1 MGEDDSESFAADLL
15 AEVPLFQLLSDD
27 ERHLLAAELD
37 IVRYAVGETVF
48 NTGDPGDSMYVIRK
62 GEVEVFF
69 KDDTG
74 EKIVLETAS
83 EGDFFGELSL
93 LDSGPRTASVIVT
106 RSLEALHVDRRDL
119 DHLLKLQPAAALELL
134 AAMGRRTR
142 VTADLLRHTASR
154 NVNQAAKD
162 QRTTIQRAAD
172 AIAAWS
178 GSIVFLM
185 LHCLLF
191 AAWIVINMGLIPDV
205 PIFDPYPFGLLT
217 MAVSLE
223 AIILSVFVLLSQNRQ
238 VAKDRVRADIEYEVN
253 LKAELEIAHLHEKI
267 DHMSYEIL
275 ARLGKPTSPGSSSSS
290 SSSSNPSRPPPASTR
305 SSG

>member
-1 MGEDDSESFAADLL
+1 MADESQNFAADLL
-15 AEVPLFQLLSDD
+15 AEVPLFQLLNDE

-37 IVRYAVGETVF
+37 IVRYSVGEVVF
-48 NTGDPGDSMYVIRK
+48 NTGDPGDSMYVIRR

-74 EKIVLETAS
+74 EKIVLETART
-83 EGDFFGELSL
+83 GDFFGELSL

-106 RSLEALHVDRRDL
+106 RDLEALHVDRADL
-119 DHLLKLQPAAALELL
+119 DHLLKLQPGSALELL
-134 AAMGRRTR
+134 TAMGRRTR
-142 VTADLLRHTASR
+142 VTAELLRHTASR

-162 QRTTIQRAAD
+162 ERTTIQRSAD

-178 GSIVFLM
+178 GSIVFLL
-185 LHCLLF
+185 LHCLAF
-191 AAWIVINMGLIPDV
+191 AGWIVINLGWLPSITV
-205 PIFDPYPFGLLT
+205 FDPYPFGLLT

-238 VAKDRVRADIEYEVN
+238 VAKDRVRSDIEYEVN

-267 DHMSYEIL
+267 DRMGSDIL
-275 ARLGKPTSPGSSSSS
+275 ARLGKP
-290 SSSSNPSRPPPASTR
+290 AK
-305 SSG
+305 